1 MERKK
6 VVIVEDDRLLAIVL
20 KKMAKS
26 MDLDVIDVAQG
37 GEDAILMVEK
47 HRPDL
52 IMMDIMLADSVTGV
66 EAMQKI
72 RRHSNVPVIYISAQ
86 TDADTKRTAMEVTN
100 SFYLMKP
107 VNIRELKS
115 ALGYVQFAAA

>member
-72 RRHSNVPVIYISAQ
+72 RRHSDVPVIYISAQ

>member
-1 MERKK
+1 MEKKK

-20 KKMAKS
+20 RKMAKS
-26 MDLDVIDVAQG
+26 MNFEVVSVAHG
-37 GEDAILMVEK
+37 GEDAIRMVEK

-72 RRHSNVPVIYISAQ
+72 RQHSDVPVIYISAQ
-86 TDADTKRTAMEVTN
+86 TDADTRRTAMEVTN

-107 VNIRELKS
+107 VNIHELKS
-115 ALGYVQFAAA
+115 ALVNVQFAAA